1 MIHQNDLTKSL
12 PLKHGKKWNDPK
24 HFGTS
29 LDISQDL
36 FVVHCGGCGGGTGGG
51 GGSSSLQSCDGWDL
65 L

>member
-1 MIHQNDLTKSL
+1 M
-12 PLKHGKKWNDPK
+12 GKWNDPK

-36 FVVHCGGCGGGTGGG
+36 FVVHFGGCGGRTGGG